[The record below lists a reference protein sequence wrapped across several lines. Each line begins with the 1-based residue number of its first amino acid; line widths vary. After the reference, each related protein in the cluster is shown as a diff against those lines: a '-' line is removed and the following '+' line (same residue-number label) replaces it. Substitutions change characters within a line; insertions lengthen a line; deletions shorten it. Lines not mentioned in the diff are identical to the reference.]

1 MKSYSIIFR
10 RLVVTAKRRGKSFR
24 LVAREFCLPIGTVK
38 TWWHRRGSETPHCEE
53 ENGQHETTPRG
64 AWMQSVYHD
73 SAHFMLNGLAACAS
87 ASNGVHNLGGVAWLK
102 HDGNLRKCFRCL
114 KHAPNVPDQ
123 ATASGGR

>member
-1 MKSYSIIFR
+1 MKSHPPALRRLVIAARRQGKSYS
-10 RLVVTAKRRGKSFR
+10 VVAAEFR
-24 LVAREFCLPIGTVK
+24 LRIGTVK
-38 TWWHRRGSETPHCEE
+38 TWWHRRGSETPHCEG
-53 ENGQHETTPRG
+53 ENGQHETIPRG

-114 KHAPNVPDQ
+114 KHAPHVQDQ
-123 ATASGGR
+123 A